1 MARGGAAPAA
11 GRGRGKKV
19 GPAGGGRGRGRGRGG
34 SDTAS
39 VAATYRA
46 SSPPPKSAT
55 PSTASGSNASPSVT
69 SPILTSVGPLP
80 DTSKYYSVN
89 ASYHS
94 KVTGGETWDLES

>member
-1 MARGGAAPAA
+1 MARGGAASEA

-19 GPAGGGRGRGRGRGG
+19 GAAGGGRGRGRGG
-34 SDTAS
+34 SNTAS
-39 VAATYRA
+39 VAATDRA
-46 SSPPPKSAT
+46 SSPPPKSAM
-55 PSTASGSNASPSVT
+55 PSTASGSNASPSAT
-69 SPILTSVGPLP
+69 SPILTSAGPLP